1 MVEMGLNQSELKV
14 QEALAQGDYKKA
26 RRLTEEGKDIH
37 PVHRTIFVASLA
49 FALGDENQAWEAIA
63 EGLRLDGHNYELY
76 MLLGEYYAA
85 RNLQQ
90 AYLCYENALFYC
102 NNEEDST
109 QIRMVLKQLS
119 EQGIHV
125 PKTAV
130 VILSYNLLDMTRDCI
145 DSIRETTPVSAREII
160 VVDNASADGS
170 VEWLKKQEDIKLLCN
185 TENKGFPAG
194 CNQGIGLAEK
204 DSDIFLLNNDTLMTD
219 NALFWLRMGLY
230 ENEEVGSVGSVSN
243 HVSNFQAVIED
254 GKSRR
259 EYLEYA
265 RQVNIPVARP
275 YLNKMHLV
283 GFALL
288 LKRTVLEQIGLLD
301 ERFSPGNWEDNDIC
315 LRINLA
321 GYRNVL
327 CRNSF
332 IIHWG
337 SKSFAKDQSRY
348 GNVLMINQKKFFDKW
363 SAIYM
368 DPNAYIYVRTDLI
381 VLTEKECDRDSNP
394 VIMVVGTGCGAFLSC
409 MQERFPDAQIYGME
423 PHMYMAQIADRV
435 ADTIY
440 VDLDEWRGDKFAD
453 SFDIILLNDVLER
466 TRNPESVLKEI
477 AKMLKA
483 DGKMLISFVNSQHY
497 SRISS
502 TGNPIGLSVKQVS
515 KMLSEAKLTENLW
528 QYTKRIENQ
537 EEIEEKIQ
545 RLQRQY
551 PNVTRDALLAY
562 QWINIVERQKE
573 DMRFGNKMAVCI
585 PTCGHPDV
593 VADVLEHCAEI
604 YNRYG
609 LDMYYFDSSRDR
621 ETEKVIHAYREKK
634 GYDNIYYIP
643 MDPDMPLEIKFERVL
658 MMEGI
663 RKEYTY
669 MWYLKERCW
678 CGERMLR
685 LMYRA
690 MEKPHDAIFIDIE
703 HSDSEQELTVCENMN
718 AFYHRCGMY
727 ATSMDATIYHVKSM
741 LRDGFDMDQ
750 FHKEHPGDYRG
761 AFIHFMLLFIQLA
774 KKPKPSVCII
784 AGKDAKI
791 YNSPVGS
798 GLSWRDSMIQ
808 TFGPYWIQANED
820 LPDCYTDKDEVIKKT
835 ASLPWLL
842 GNRAWLVSL
851 HEKGILTPEYFEEIK
866 GFWERV
872 SDIPVE
878 DLRRIAYGECSC

>member
-1 MVEMGLNQSELKV
+1 
-14 QEALAQGDYKKA
+14 
-26 RRLTEEGKDIH
+26 
-37 PVHRTIFVASLA
+37 
-49 FALGDENQAWEAIA
+49 
-63 EGLRLDGHNYELY
+63 
-76 MLLGEYYAA
+76 
-85 RNLQQ
+85 
-90 AYLCYENALFYC
+90 
-102 NNEEDST
+102 
-109 QIRMVLKQLS
+109 MVLEQLS
-119 EQGIHV
+119 EQGVHV
-125 PKTAV
+125 PKTAI
-130 VILSYNLLDMTRDCI
+130 VILSYNLLGMTRDCI
-145 DSIRETTPVSAREII
+145 DSIWETTPASAREII
-160 VVDNASADGS
+160 LVDNASIDGS
-170 VEWLKKQEDIKLLCN
+170 AEWLKKQKDIKLLCN

-194 CNQGIGLAEK
+194 CNQGIGLADP

-230 ENEEVGSVGSVSN
+230 ENGEVGSTGSVSN

-259 EYLEYA
+259 EYLEFS
-265 RQVNIPVARP
+265 RQVNVPVAKP

-288 LKRTVLEQIGLLD
+288 LKRTVLDQIGLLD

-337 SKSFAKDQSRY
+337 SKSFAKDRSRY
-348 GNVLMINQKKFFDKW
+348 RGVLEANQEKFFKKW
-363 SAIYM
+363 SAICLEPGGYM
-368 DPNAYIYVRTDLI
+368 FIRMDLI
-381 VLTEKECDRDSNP
+381 SFIEAECEVSRNP
-394 VIMVVGTGCGAFLSC
+394 VIMMVGTGCGASLSC
-409 MQERFPDAQIYGME
+409 LQERFPDGQIYGME
-423 PHMYMAQIADRV
+423 PHMYAAQIADRI

-440 VDLDEWRGDKFAD
+440 VNLDDWIGDKFANT
-453 SFDIILLNDVLER
+453 FDVILVNDVLER
-466 TRNPESVLKEI
+466 TRNPGNVLKELG
-477 AKMLKA
+477 KMLKP
-483 DGKMLISFVNSQHY
+483 DGKLVLSFVNSQHY
-497 SRISS
+497 ARISKANE
-502 TGNPIGLSVKQVS
+502 NPGLFSVKQAS
-515 KMLSEAKLTENLW
+515 EMLSRAKLTENSW
-528 QYTKRIENQ
+528 QYTKRIEDP
-537 EEIEEKIQ
+537 EELEEKIQ

-551 PNVTRDALLAY
+551 PAVTRDDLLAH
-562 QWINIVERQKE
+562 QWINIVEKQKE
-573 DMRFGNKMAVCI
+573 DIRFGDRMTVCI
-585 PTCGHPDV
+585 PTCGHPEV

-604 YNRYG
+604 YHRYG
-609 LDMYYFDSSRDR
+609 LDMYYYDSSRDG
-621 ETEKVIHAYREKK
+621 ETKKVIDSYRKK

-690 MEKPHDAIFIDIE
+690 MEKPRDVIFIDIE
-703 HSDSEQELTVCENMN
+703 HSDAGQELTVCEDVN

-727 ATSMDATIYHVKSM
+727 ATSMDAAIYHVQSM

-761 AFIHFMLLFIQLA
+761 AFIHFMILFIQLA
-774 KKPKPSVCII
+774 KKEKPSVCII

-791 YNSPVGS
+791 YNSPMGS
-798 GLSWRDSMIQ
+798 GMGWRDSMIQ
-808 TFGPYWIQANED
+808 TFGPYWIRANED
-820 LPDCYTDKDEVIKKT
+820 LPDCYKDKDEVIKKT
-835 ASLPWLL
+835 ASMSWLL
-842 GNRAWLVSL
+842 GNREWLVCL

-872 SDIPVE
+872 SDIPLE